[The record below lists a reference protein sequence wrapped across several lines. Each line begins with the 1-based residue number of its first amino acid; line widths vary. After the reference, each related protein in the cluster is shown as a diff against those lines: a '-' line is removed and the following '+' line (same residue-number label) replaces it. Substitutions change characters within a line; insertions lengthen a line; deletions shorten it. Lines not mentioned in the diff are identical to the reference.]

1 MQHSSPE
8 QLSDFIARLAPADR
22 ADLLQLATRR
32 ALTRGELIFKAG
44 SAGDY
49 VYFLE
54 SGRVKIYHLSPS
66 GKEILLWFCF
76 PGEIF
81 GLAEVCHGGGRQVYA
96 ETCEPSQV
104 LGVRQDDFQKFLATH
119 PPAALLVND
128 VLACRLRNLGNII
141 QSLVA
146 SDVNE
151 RVAQLLVRLAA
162 THGQKTQN
170 GDIALDIRLTH
181 QEMANMIGT
190 TRQSVTSALN
200 LLRRQGVLE
209 FDANHHILVH
219 SETLLTQAGIT
230 AAPPTSPHS

>member
-8 QLSDFIARLAPADR
+8 QFSNFMARLAPADR
-22 ADLLQLATRR
+22 DDLLRLATRR
-32 ALTRGELIFKAG
+32 AVTRGEFIFKAG
-44 SAGDY
+44 SAGDN

-54 SGRVKIYHLSPS
+54 SGRVKIYHLSPT

-104 LGVRQDDFQKFLATH
+104 LSVRQDDFKKFLATH
-119 PPAALLVND
+119 PPGALLVND

-141 QSLVA
+141 QGLVA

-151 RVAQLLVRLAA
+151 RVAQLLMRLAT

-170 GDIALDIRLTH
+170 GDITLDIRLTH

-200 LLRRQGVLE
+200 LLRRQSVLE
-209 FDANHHILVH
+209 FDANHHILIR
-219 SETLLTQAGIT
+219 SESPLMQAGI
-230 AAPPTSPHS
+230 AATSTTPPHR